1 MESSSSS
8 GAEEGVIE
16 LMAQEGGV
24 LFAGFICSWLPGNG
38 RGKASVTAV
47 EGPQP
52 FPRSTEEAL

>member
-1 MESSSSS
+1 MGSSSN
-8 GAEEGVIE
+8 GAEEGFRVDG
-16 LMAQEGGV
+16 ARGRRGG